1 MLKKRLITVAII
13 LPPVILMVWF
23 SAVTSAVLAVIW
35 GFMSAY
41 EFYHNINLDRITPL
55 TAFGL
60 IMTVLFI
67 VNPLINLSY
76 FIPLLLTVSVI
87 IPLIFLL
94 LKKDKENAFARWS
107 WTIAGAIYIG
117 WLLSYLVA
125 LRTGY
130 KLPALDEA
138 AARNWTFYAL
148 ATTILSDSMAY
159 FVGLKFG
166 KHALAP
172 QVSPGKT
179 WEGTFGGF
187 LGAILSSLFFTLPT
201 PLGLTTGYG
210 HIILLGIAASI
221 AGQTGDLIKSLFK
234 RNMGIKDSS
243 NLLPG
248 HGGFLD
254 RLDSP
259 LFAGVVVYYYVMLFV
274 R

>member
-1 MLKKRLITVAII
+1 MLKKRLITATII
-13 LPPVILMVWF
+13 LPPVVILVWLG
-23 SAVTSAVLAVIW
+23 AITSAVLAVIW
-35 GFMSAY
+35 GFMAAY
-41 EFYHNINLDRITPL
+41 EFYHGVNRDKVTPL

-60 IMTVLFI
+60 IITLLFI
-67 VNPLINLSY
+67 INPIVSFN
-76 FIPLLLTVSVI
+76 FFVPLLLTASVI
-87 IPLIFLL
+87 MPLVYLL
-94 LKKDKENAFARWS
+94 LQRDKENAFARWS

-125 LRTGY
+125 LRAGY

-159 FVGLKFG
+159 FIGSQFG
-166 KHALAP
+166 KHHLAP
-172 QVSPGKT
+172 KISPGKT

-187 LGAILSSLFFTLPT
+187 LGAVLASLFFTLPT
-201 PLGLTTGYG
+201 PLMLSPSYSQ
-210 HIILLGIAASI
+210 IILLGIIVSI
-221 AGQTGDLIKSLFK
+221 AGQTGDLVKSLFK

-243 NLLPG
+243 NLLSG

-254 RLDSP
+254 RLDSH
-259 LFAGVVVYYYVMLFV
+259 LFAGVVIYYYVMLFV